1 MSVTLSGT
9 GVLTQEI
16 VTAGLGSATTVIIEG
31 YTSIGD
37 DAFNSKT
44 QITSITIGN
53 SVTSIGST
61 AFYSCTGL
69 TLITIPNSVTSI
81 GDSAFEIC
89 TGLTSVTIGN
99 SVTSIGSYTFYSCSG
114 LTSVIIPVSVTSIG
128 DSAFGSSGLTTVTI
142 ANGQVISGTT
152 FVSPATSVEFF
163 GATVTTVSTVIPP
176 TIIFNA
182 ITAIYGD
189 APTAIEYTSNS
200 DGAVTFTSS
209 NELIATVS
217 GSTITFVSPG
227 SSTITLNQAATD
239 DYESASVPATC
250 TVSENTAS
258 NPLQITTGTGL
269 EYFLSDTTA
278 QYGVITTDIT
288 VTETLV
294 ASSDKVMTSSDYV
307 RIFFQ

>member
-1 MSVTLSGT
+1 L
-9 GVLTQEI
+9 
-16 VTAGLGSATTVIIEG
+16 
-31 YTSIGD
+31 TSI
-37 DAFNSKT
+37 S
-44 QITSITIGN
+44 
-53 SVTSIGST
+53 
-61 AFYSCTGL
+61 
-69 TLITIPNSVTSI
+69 IPNSVTSI
-81 GDSAFEIC
+81 GDSAFESSGLTSISIPNSVTNIGDRVFYGC
-89 TGLTSVTIGN
+89 TGLTSITIPN
-99 SVTSIGSYTFYSCSG
+99 SVTSIGSFAFYGCTG
-114 LTSVIIPVSVTSIG
+114 LTSITIPNSVTSIG
-128 DSAFGSSGLTTVTI
+128 NATFTSSGLITVTI

-152 FVSPATSVEFF
+152 FVSPATSVSFF
-163 GATVTTVSTVIPP
+163 GKFVNTVIPP
-176 TIIFNA
+176 TIPPTITFNA

-227 SSTITLNQAATD
+227 SSIITLNQAGTD

-294 ASSDKVMTSSDYV
+294 ASSDKVITSSDYV